1 MAPPAERNSSLVETD
16 TNLIVWYNNQGYHAL
31 PSYLNS
37 LHNAIYRSNFANE
50 TERSSAGISTYVHPM
65 KITSGQINAQNM

>member
-1 MAPPAERNSSLVETD
+1 MDENDSLIETE

-37 LHNAIYRSNFANE
+37 LHNAIYRQSFDDEA
-50 TERSSAGISTYVHPM
+50 ERQEAGITTYIHPM
-65 KITSGQINAQNM
+65 KITTGQINAQDL